1 MSGQQPKTTD
11 TDWSRSPAA
20 MVSCA
25 ILGIAGIIGLVWSL
39 NLQPTP
45 AHAPAGIAT
54 MNMASDSPA
63 RLLIDLN
70 NAQAR
75 ELEML
80 PSIGPTIAQRIV
92 DHRTKHGPFD
102 SLNDLDDVH
111 GIGPKTIAK
120 VSDWVTLSEP

>member
-1 MSGQQPKTTD
+1 
-11 TDWSRSPAA
+11 
-20 MVSCA
+20 MVSAA
-25 ILGIAGIIGLVWSL
+25 ILGIAAIVGLVWSL
-39 NLQPTP
+39 NHQP
-45 AHAPAGIAT
+45 APTRPPVGF
-54 MNMASDSPA
+54 ASTKMVTDAPA

-92 DHRTKHGPFD
+92 DHRNEHGPFE
-102 SLNDLDDVH
+102 SLEDLDDVL

-120 VSDWVTLSEP
+120 VTDWVSLSEP